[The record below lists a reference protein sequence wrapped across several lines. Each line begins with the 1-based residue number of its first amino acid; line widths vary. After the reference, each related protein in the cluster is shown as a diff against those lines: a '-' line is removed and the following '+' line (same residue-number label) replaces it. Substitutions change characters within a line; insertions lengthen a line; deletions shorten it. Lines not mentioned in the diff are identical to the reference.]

1 MSPQAEKTIED
12 RVARLEQL
20 LDRAIARA
28 RLTAAGRAILA
39 MLGLQ

>member
-1 MSPQAEKTIED
+1 MSPQADLEE

-20 LDRAIARA
+20 VDRAIARA
-28 RLTAAGRAILA
+28 RLSAAGRAVLA